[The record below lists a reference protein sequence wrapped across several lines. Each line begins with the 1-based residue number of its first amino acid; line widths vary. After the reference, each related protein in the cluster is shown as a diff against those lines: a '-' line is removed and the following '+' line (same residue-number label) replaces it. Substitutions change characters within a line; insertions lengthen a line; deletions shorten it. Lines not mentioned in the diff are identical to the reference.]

1 MKSLHSVL
9 SNQKV
14 LRMTTEFCMNSC
26 DSRGKVE
33 KGFMGRAGSCFLRR
47 SWLSFINGR
56 STKTFLILAVRVL
69 HQQMIVHVWNHRQ
82 ETLNAS
88 ISITVLYKEASLTN
102 TENWRQEIWKQ
113 NIQQEIVL
121 WFHALILREVTQH
134 KIK

>member
-1 MKSLHSVL
+1 MKGLHSVL
-9 SNQKV
+9 SNQKSAED
-14 LRMTTEFCMNSC
+14 LC

-88 ISITVLYKEASLTN
+88 ISIAVLYNEDSLTN
-102 TENWRQEIWKQ
+102 TENWKQ
-113 NIQQEIVL
+113 NIQQEKVL